1 MPVMKVG
8 NEYLG
13 QSSAIN
19 YYIASELFLM
29 GSSNLEAAKI
39 INIEES
45 LKEIHAA
52 FHSMVPYGQCPTEEQ
67 LDEWY
72 TGGAT
77 DIDGPANPAGKDRRY
92 AIWYFGRIE
101 KLLGTSGF
109 AVGSQLSLAD
119 VLIYN
124 LLAESLSPEQADSS
138 VPAWKCGA
146 FGNKDRT
153 DAFLESYPR
162 MKASINAVASNK
174 DFQKWLQIRGVQKF

>member
-119 VLIYN
+119 VLIIISLRN
-124 LLAESLSPEQADSS
+124 LSHLNKRIPVYLLGNV
-138 VPAWKCGA
+138 VPLEIKIVLMP
-146 FGNKDRT
+146 
-153 DAFLESYPR
+153 FLNLIHE
-162 MKASINAVASNK
+162 
-174 DFQKWLQIRGVQKF
+174 